1 MRRETAAFLL
11 TGFLLLDA
19 PAASSP
25 QPPTEEAPQ
34 QSFEDEISV
43 EVVEIVVRV
52 VDTWGK
58 PIPNLKAEDF
68 RVRAGEADVPL
79 ASLEWVS
86 AEDGELLVPPAR
98 KTREEQEEDEGEEVT
113 IALPRPGRLV
123 VFFVQADL
131 NPTRISGQLRMRSRT
146 RELLDTLHPGDRVAV
161 VSYDSHLKMWQDFTS
176 DREAVHAVLD
186 QAMLYSQAPEIA
198 PAEEISLARSF
209 DFAEAKK
216 VASAERAL
224 EVTAQALVPLPGEK
238 IMIYLGWGLGRFGSG
253 GVHMTPSYAPAV
265 KALRDARTSV
275 FVLDVT
281 SADYHSL
288 QIGLEAVAADT
299 GGLYLS
305 TFRLPNL
312 ARDILAQAISGYY
325 LLTLDRAQM
334 PPGEEKIRVELR
346 KKIGTVLARPVASQ

>member
-1 MRRETAAFLL
+1 METAAFLL

-19 PAASSP
+19 PASSSP
-25 QPPTEEAPQ
+25 QPPSEEAPQ
-34 QSFEDEISV
+34 ESFEDEISV
-43 EVVEIVVRV
+43 SLVEIVVRV

-58 PIPNLKAEDF
+58 PVRNLKPEDF
-68 RVRAGEADVPL
+68 RVRAGKAEVPV

-86 AEDGELLVPPAR
+86 AEDGELLALPA
-98 KTREEQEEDEGEEVT
+98 KKAQAGEEEEEEVT
-113 IALPRPGRLV
+113 IALPKPGRLV

-146 RELLDTLHPGDRVAV
+146 RELLDMLHPGDRVAV
-161 VSYDSHLKMWQDFTS
+161 VSHDSHLKMWQDFTG

-198 PAEEISLARSF
+198 PAEEISLARGF

-238 IMIYLGWGLGRFGSG
+238 IMIYLGWGLGRFGVG
-253 GVHMTPSYAPAV
+253 GVHMTPSYGPAV
-265 KALRDARTSV
+265 KALRDANTSV

-288 QIGLEAVAADT
+288 QVGLEQVAADT
-299 GGLYLS
+299 GGMYLS

-325 LLTLDRAQM
+325 LLTLDRGRM
-334 PPGEEKIRVELR
+334 PEGDEKIRVELR
-346 KKIGTVLARPVASQ
+346 KKIGTVLARPVALQ